1 MRILQKMKCMMI
13 FIEYIALG
21 ADVRQ
26 IILKLNLMPQK
37 HGTGGLTMLEVRYSV
52 WDNRNDQLVL
62 LDGTAEKCADA
73 MGVTVSSFRTIAT
86 KCKQGDER
94 RWHVETN
101 RKENFKT
108 VKRKCD
114 RCGKT
119 YMAGKYSK
127 MCPECRS
134 KQLSELASKR
144 FHGQKAWNKRD

>member
-52 WDNRNDQLVL
+52 WDNRTDQLL
-62 LDGTAEKCADA
+62 ILDGTSKECADA
-73 MGVTVSSFRTIAT
+73 MGIKLNSFRSAAS
-86 KCKQGDER
+86 KSNHGRER
-94 RWHVETN
+94 IWHIETD
-101 RKENFKT
+101 RREDFKT
-108 VKRKCD
+108 TKRKCD

-134 KQLSELASKR
+134 KQLGELASKR